1 MTYYVQA
8 VLLTWI
14 EALSCGIF
22 CETFLEKRQIAVKQL
37 RYLFLFLLFAGFMV
51 ISLLPGLTY
60 FFKAVLVIVWIAL
73 IMVMQYQN
81 SLLKIGFVST
91 GYYGLV
97 LCIDRIMIILIDHAA
112 DTGAAELFK
121 EPVKGTIVA
130 LLCKMILFL
139 IIIFLNK
146 RFRTSGDMNFIADR
160 EWLRFLLFPVITII
174 CMTVFAME
182 GEGSRAILT
191 ASFALVFSNF
201 LMFYIMRGVVER
213 EQRIRE
219 IQVSRERIKNQMDM
233 YRYMETVYSEQ
244 RKKVHEFKNQLG
256 CLNGLM
262 EGGNYEE
269 MERYL
274 GKLTDNWTGE
284 MDYIHTNHAI
294 VNSILNQK
302 YKYAKSM
309 GIPILFAVND
319 LGELP
324 IGEEDIVILLANLLD
339 NAIEACQKVM
349 ESDKMIKFRFLKEE
363 NKITISIRNPVQE
376 TVKITAGRL
385 ETTKKNPEEH
395 GIGMA
400 NIQRVVEKYGGEN
413 IWSYR
418 DGYFTQSIIF
428 HYGKQSI

>member
-284 MDYIHTNHAI
+284 MDYIHTNHVI

-349 ESDKMIKFRFLKEE
+349 ERDKMIKFRFLKEE

>member
-1 MTYYVQA
+1 
-8 VLLTWI
+8 
-14 EALSCGIF
+14 
-22 CETFLEKRQIAVKQL
+22 
-37 RYLFLFLLFAGFMV
+37 
-51 ISLLPGLTY
+51 
-60 FFKAVLVIVWIAL
+60 
-73 IMVMQYQN
+73 
-81 SLLKIGFVST
+81 
-91 GYYGLV
+91 
-97 LCIDRIMIILIDHAA
+97 
-112 DTGAAELFK
+112 
-121 EPVKGTIVA
+121 
-130 LLCKMILFL
+130 
-139 IIIFLNK
+139 
-146 RFRTSGDMNFIADR
+146 
-160 EWLRFLLFPVITII
+160 
-174 CMTVFAME
+174 MTVFAME
-182 GEGSRAILT
+182 GEGSRAVLT

-262 EGGNYEE
+262 ESGNYEE

-339 NAIEACQKVM
+339 NAIEACQKVV
-349 ESDKMIKFRFLKEE
+349 ERDKMIKFRFLKEV
-363 NKITISIRNPVQE
+363 NKITISIRNPVQGA
-376 TVKITAGRL
+376 VKITAGRL

-413 IWSYR
+413 IWSCR

>member
-8 VLLTWI
+8 VLLTCI

-22 CETFLEKRQIAVKQL
+22 CEPFLEKRQIAVKQL

-81 SLLKIGFVST
+81 SLLKIGFVSI

-160 EWLRFLLFPVITII
+160 EWLRFLLFPVLTII

-349 ESDKMIKFRFLKEE
+349 ERDKMIKFRFLKEE

>member
-22 CETFLEKRQIAVKQL
+22 CETFLEKRRGEEKRL
-37 RYLFLFLLFAGFMV
+37 KSLFPFLLFVGFMV
-51 ISLLPGLTY
+51 ISLLPNITY
-60 FFKAVLVIVWIAL
+60 FLKAILVIVWIVL
-73 IMVMQYQN
+73 IMFMQYQN
-81 SLLKIGFVST
+81 NLLKICFVGT

-97 LCIDRIMIILIDHAA
+97 LCIDRIMLIFLDHAT
-112 DTGAAELFK
+112 DMGAARLFK

-130 LLCKMILFL
+130 LLCKTVLFL
-139 IIIFLNK
+139 IIIFLDK
-146 RFRTSGDMNFIADR
+146 KFRTSGELNLIADK
-160 EWLRFLLFPVITII
+160 EWLQFLLFPVITII

-182 GEGSRAILT
+182 GEGGRAVLT

-201 LMFYIMRGVVER
+201 LMFYIMRDVVER

-233 YRYMETVYSEQ
+233 YRYMETIYSEQ
-244 RKKVHEFKNQLG
+244 RKKVHEFKNQIG

-262 EGGNYEE
+262 ESGSYEE
-269 MERYL
+269 LKRYL
-274 GKLTDNWTGE
+274 GKITDNWTGE
-284 MDYIHTNHAI
+284 MDYIDTNHAI
-294 VNSILNQK
+294 ANSILNQK
-302 YKYAKSM
+302 YKYAKSI
-309 GIPILFAVND
+309 GIPILFSVND

-324 IGEEDIVILLANLLD
+324 IEEEDIVILLANLLD
-339 NAIEACQKVM
+339 NAIEACQKVT
-349 ESDKMIKFRFLKEE
+349 EGDKMIKFRFLKEE

-376 TVKITAGRL
+376 AVKVIGGRL
-385 ETTKKNPEEH
+385 ETTKRNPEEH

-413 IWSYR
+413 IWSCR
-418 DGYFTQSIIF
+418 DGYFTQSVIF
-428 HYGKQSI
+428 YYGKQFL